1 MTDRKNERKVKI
13 ALEALRFP
21 ANLAHIYQDPEKKAA
36 VLAAADA
43 AHAGGRCS
51 NSACAGIDMG
61 VCGDRTMM

>member
-36 VLAAADA
+36 VLAAAELLTPGAGA
-43 AHAGGRCS
+43 ATQ
-51 NSACAGIDMG
+51 ACAGIDMG
-61 VCGDRTMM
+61 VCGVGQ